1 MQQKLQQSHLD
12 ISCPKEKSSN
22 YTLHVWISH
31 LTENITTMTSGK
43 YLCRLDGPQEFL
55 RTVEISSLQVDQRF
69 QNTGKRGPDV
79 HYRFLVPSTPMDSE
93 PFRWHVRSIP
103 NACMT
108 CIFLLLSLSP
118 STRGIGSDLLGGLME
133 WGFIYMDQLR
143 KGRVDMMELCHCLGI
158 IVSYIWASVRVEY
171 LLTSWALRYI
181 YGPS

>member
-1 MQQKLQQSHLD
+1 MGKCYKYDDVWELDWGWSFTKSKKSNCQFYHVKKIALQVIPPLQDRQIREYGSSFTMQQKLQQSHLD

-79 HYRFLVPSTPMDSE
+79 HYRFLVPSTPMDNE
-93 PFRWHVRSIP
+93 PFR
-103 NACMT
+103 
-108 CIFLLLSLSP
+108 
-118 STRGIGSDLLGGLME
+118 
-133 WGFIYMDQLR
+133 
-143 KGRVDMMELCHCLGI
+143 
-158 IVSYIWASVRVEY
+158 
-171 LLTSWALRYI
+171 
-181 YGPS
+181 